1 MRARPAGSAERIGTY
16 APLRYAACSPVLG
29 MNTTHLNL
37 SPRERAIL
45 EALLER
51 PGRPISRRQ
60 LRERLYGAREPEVLG
75 NPVQVHIHNLR
86 AKLGEGVI
94 RTIRG
99 LGYFIVS
106 EQP

>member
-1 MRARPAGSAERIGTY
+1 MRLARPWWEKRG
-16 APLRYAACSPVLG
+16 AA
-29 MNTTHLNL
+29 MNTTNLNL

-75 NPVQVHIHNLR
+75 NPVEVHIHNLR